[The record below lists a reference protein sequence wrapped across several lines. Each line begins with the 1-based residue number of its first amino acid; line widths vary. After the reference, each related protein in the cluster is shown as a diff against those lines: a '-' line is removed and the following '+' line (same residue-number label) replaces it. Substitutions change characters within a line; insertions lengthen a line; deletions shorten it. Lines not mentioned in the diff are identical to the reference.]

1 MIYCYFLVN
10 TLKILKCY
18 VSLRY
23 CEIKLKTLYIS
34 AMFYMQDTVEDDR
47 EKQINQDR
55 PCPQSAYSP
64 VRERGG
70 TG

>member
-1 MIYCYFLVN
+1 M
-10 TLKILKCY
+10 
-18 VSLRY
+18 SLRY
-23 CEIKLKTLYIS
+23 CESKLKTLYKS
-34 AMFYMQDTVEDDR
+34 AIFYMQDTIEDDR

-64 VRERGG
+64 VREGGG